1 MLYNPAS
8 ENETA
13 QHMCPEGLY
22 KLTSSVKLM
31 ADICMGY
38 MVFIVPA
45 ASVRGAGGPE
55 NARARSSTVP

>member
-1 MLYNPAS
+1 MLYNPAN
-8 ENETA
+8 ENDTA

-45 ASVRGAGGPE
+45 PSGGPRE
-55 NARARSSTVP
+55 RARQKLDSSIN